1 MNTYEKRGEGGARC
15 APACPDV
22 EERTRFAIS
31 RREANNN
38 VAALHAAPE
47 VTMPEAV
54 IVSAIR
60 TPVGRAYKGSLR
72 ATRPDDLAALA
83 IKEALARVPAVDPK
97 QIDDVILGCAMPEG
111 EQGMNVAR
119 IAALR
124 AGLPV
129 ETSAMTINRFC
140 SSGLQAIALA
150 AERIR
155 GGSAEIIVAG
165 GTESMSLVPM
175 GGNKVSPNPWLVD
188 HYPDAYIN
196 MGLGTEN
203 IARKFGITRE
213 QADEF
218 SANSHKKALAAIAAG
233 NFKDETIPVE
243 VKITSLPN
251 GNGNGASTNSKSS
264 PKPTTQTFLFDTD
277 ELPRA
282 DTSLEVLAKLK
293 PAFHA
298 KGTVT
303 AGNSSPMSDGAA
315 AAVVM
320 SDARAKALGLTPLA
334 RFVAYATAGCPP
346 EEFGIGPVFAIPK
359 ALKLAGLSLNDI
371 AVIELN
377 EAFAAQSLAV
387 LQQAALDPARVNP
400 NGGAIALGH
409 PLGCTG
415 AKLTATVIRD
425 LQRKNARYGM
435 VTMCIGGG
443 MGAAGIFER
452 L

>member
-1 MNTYEKRGEGGARC
+1 
-15 APACPDV
+15 
-22 EERTRFAIS
+22 
-31 RREANNN
+31 
-38 VAALHAAPE
+38 
-47 VTMPEAV
+47 MPEAV

-72 ATRPDDLAALA
+72 STRPDDLAALA
-83 IKEALARVPAVDPK
+83 IKEALARTPGLDAK
-97 QIDDVILGCAMPEG
+97 EIDDVILGCAMPEG

-175 GGNKVSPNPWLVD
+175 GGNKISPNPWLVD

-213 QADEF
+213 QADQF
-218 SANSHKKALAAIAAG
+218 SADSHKKALAAIAAG

-243 VKITSLPN
+243 VKITAVPN
-251 GNGNGASTNSKSS
+251 GNDASSK
-264 PKPTTQTFLFDTD
+264 PKSVRPTTQTFTFDTD

-282 DTSLEVLAKLK
+282 DTSLDILAKLK
-293 PAFHA
+293 PAFHV

-315 AAVVM
+315 ATVVM
-320 SDARAKALGLTPLA
+320 SDARAKSLGLKPLA

-359 ALKLAGLSLNDI
+359 ALKLAGLSLHDI

-387 LQQAALDPARVNP
+387 IQQAALDPSRVNP

-415 AKLTATVIRD
+415 AKLTATLIRD